1 MVFRLQH
8 SDHGHL
14 PSEVTMTTYRDVR
27 LDVLLSAIC
36 AIAATLPPEAKRA
49 AGLKL
54 GEQMAD
60 LRPGDEAA
68 DAAIAS
74 DLARIL
80 GTLGCLPPSVSW
92 PEAA

>member
-1 MVFRLQH
+1 
-8 SDHGHL
+8 
-14 PSEVTMTTYRDVR
+14 MTTRRDVR

-36 AIAATLPPEAKRA
+36 AVAASLPPEAKRA

-54 GEQMAD
+54 GEQVAD
-60 LRPGDEAA
+60 LTPGDETA

-80 GTLGCLPPSVSW
+80 GTLGCLPPSCSQAEGC
-92 PEAA
+92 PARTLRS